1 MYIHECMDFLVDKL
15 IGVHG
20 QDLLLSIIDF
30 LRASSEFLDWTGGG
44 ETASI
49 LIYFALQRLLQGV
62 SKQTSYTGQNKPAV
76 SAQGSI
82 STPPIKSVWAK
93 RYYTHS
99 LISTMFLLL
108 FSMGNMSRKLSRTVP
123 DC

>member
-1 MYIHECMDFLVDKL
+1 MYIHECVDFWVDKL

-20 QDLLLSIIDF
+20 QDLLSIISF
-30 LRASSEFLDWTGGG
+30 LRASSEFLNWTGGG

-62 SKQTSYTGQNKPAV
+62 SKQTSYTGQNKPVVV

-82 STPPIKSVWAK
+82 STPPINSV
-93 RYYTHS
+93 
-99 LISTMFLLL
+99 
-108 FSMGNMSRKLSRTVP
+108 
-123 DC
+123 